1 VFCVF
6 LFIFLRV
13 AVSAS
18 CQEPCCP
25 AHIMFFH
32 CVTVCVTLLC
42 YAPDVEQIKMM
53 KMMAPRRIEHATSS
67 LSGSERDARN
77 ASTSRHLCPYT
88 RCTFR
93 AKLPTI
99 LSLSVMTANNSAK

>member
-1 VFCVF
+1 MCIGFVCFVCLC
-6 LFIFLRV
+6 LFFLRV

-32 CVTVCVTLLC
+32 CVTLLC

-53 KMMAPRRIEHATSS
+53 MMMIS
-67 LSGSERDARN
+67 LTAR
-77 ASTSRHLCPYT
+77 
-88 RCTFR
+88 
-93 AKLPTI
+93 
-99 LSLSVMTANNSAK
+99 

>member
-1 VFCVF
+1 MFCVF

-25 AHIMFFH
+25 AHVMFFH
-32 CVTVCVTLLC
+32 CVTLLC

-53 KMMAPRRIEHATSS
+53 MM
-67 LSGSERDARN
+67 
-77 ASTSRHLCPYT
+77 
-88 RCTFR
+88 
-93 AKLPTI
+93 KLTDNIQQPFCCRF
-99 LSLSVMTANNSAK
+99 LQQLVQ

>member
-1 VFCVF
+1 MNDRVRVRVQRHDLCVLCVLCVF
-6 LFIFLRV
+6 VYFFLRV

-32 CVTVCVTLLC
+32 CVTLLC

-53 KMMAPRRIEHATSS
+53 MMMIDIVSQ
-67 LSGSERDARN
+67 
-77 ASTSRHLCPYT
+77 PYQT
-88 RCTFR
+88 MFQYTDTT
-93 AKLPTI
+93 L
-99 LSLSVMTANNSAK
+99 

>member
-1 VFCVF
+1 MIFGTHLALDNSNHVLDGGPNPPTEGGLTKRTTWVLCVF
-6 LFIFLRV
+6 VYFLRV

-32 CVTVCVTLLC
+32 CVTLLC

-53 KMMAPRRIEHATSS
+53 MMM
-67 LSGSERDARN
+67 
-77 ASTSRHLCPYT
+77 
-88 RCTFR
+88 
-93 AKLPTI
+93 I
-99 LSLSVMTANNSAK
+99 LSLRQVSSFVRG